1 MRPAEIDRE
10 LRLDEALERQEEE
23 EEEALHDLMAQ
34 ASLSLRLDRALIAP

>member
-10 LRLDEALERQEEE
+10 LRIDEALQRQEEE

-34 ASLSLRLDRALIAP
+34 ASLALRLNKALIKP